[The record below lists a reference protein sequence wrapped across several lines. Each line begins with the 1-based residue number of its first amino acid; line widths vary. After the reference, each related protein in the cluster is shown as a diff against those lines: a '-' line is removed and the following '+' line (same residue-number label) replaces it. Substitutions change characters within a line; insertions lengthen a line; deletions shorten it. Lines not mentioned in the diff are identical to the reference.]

1 MKKAKLGE
9 SAFNMVI
16 TMTEMFDENV
26 RHTYQKTAETIYG
39 SPNTPGLATFAYGS
53 PGRIEL
59 IGGDSDAD
67 ILLVEEKVTEETRRF
82 RKLFKERLSK
92 FNFSKVDITGWGSY
106 DDLDVYLGKS
116 LVEGNQILESRFLIG
131 DENVRETVEQ
141 KKRDYNSI
149 ERELKILSWRFK
161 RISICLLARLSRQN
175 VFRRTRRPN
184 IPTKNKSWFRKTT

>member
-92 FNFSKVDITGWGSY
+92 FNFSKDDITGWGSY

-149 ERELKILSWRFK
+149 ERELK
-161 RISICLLARLSRQN
+161 RIIFNRLYFNQYFRQ
-175 VFRRTRRPN
+175 R
-184 IPTKNKSWFRKTT
+184 I